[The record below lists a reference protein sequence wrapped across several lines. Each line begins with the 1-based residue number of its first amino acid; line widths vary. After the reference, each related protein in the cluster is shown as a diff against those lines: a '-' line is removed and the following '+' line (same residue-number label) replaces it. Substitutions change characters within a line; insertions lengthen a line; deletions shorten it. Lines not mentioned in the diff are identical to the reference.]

1 MGKFTNLDRIKKQAE
16 LTETLANRVVGDI
29 GEHCEARKT
38 RCWYNLPTGTPKKT
52 QIQAD
57 ILRFGGNCLRCQK
70 CWMNE
75 RRTK

>member
-38 RCWYNLPTGTPKKT
+38 RCWYNLPTGTPKKN
-52 QIQAD
+52 AD
-57 ILRFGGNCLRCQK
+57 TSGHTALAAGTVCAVKNAG
-70 CWMNE
+70 
-75 RRTK
+75 

>member
-38 RCWYNLPTGTPKKT
+38 YRYYNLPTGTPKKT

-57 ILRFGGNCLRCQK
+57 ILRLRRELLALSK
-70 CWMNE
+70 MLD
-75 RRTK
+75 

>member
-1 MGKFTNLDRIKKQAE
+1 MGKFVNLSEIKEQAE

-29 GEHCEARKT
+29 GEHCEARRT

-57 ILRFGGNCLRCQK
+57 ILRLRRELLALSK
-70 CWMNE
+70 MLDE
-75 RRTK
+75 